1 LRATVFFGEAVFF
14 GAAGFAFFTG
24 AFLGAGFIRSC
35 IFFIISGGI
44 SELDLLGTTGVAL
57 LVIALGFGA
66 ERTRRLVG
74 AALTA
79 LLALLRLP
87 PRIINT

>member
-1 LRATVFFGEAVFF
+1 M
-14 GAAGFAFFTG
+14 
-24 AFLGAGFIRSC
+24 
-35 IFFIISGGI
+35 

-57 LVIALGFGA
+57 LVVALGFGA